1 MAEPLNL
8 THLRSLVA
16 VVDRQSFTRA
26 ARMLHLSQSTVSQH
40 ILLLEKR
47 VGGEL
52 LVREPNGARPTP
64 LGAEFVDRAR
74 ILLAGHDELLGDF
87 DVGCGS
93 GGAAAGAPGDRRR
106 QRRRIAVGSAEPA
119 ADPLLPAL
127 VAGFGAAF
135 PGHELS
141 FTLQRSTV
149 LIDAVRNG
157 DLDLAV
163 TLAITPDAPGTRVGQ
178 LPLRWVTGEQP
189 GLAGGGEDEAIRP
202 GAGRTLPLVVLEEP
216 CAIRGRALDLLAAA
230 GYGASVVAQSA
241 SLDGVVSAVRGGLG
255 AGLVPVAA
263 DVPAGLRE
271 LAGLPPAGAIGVHLV
286 ARDGLADTVTYTAVS
301 MLRSLL
307 AVATGTSSGA
317 AATGISPAAGA
328 ATAQRPSPDRPHRAG
343 RCARGSGAARR
354 LRPR

>member
-74 ILLAGHDELLGDF
+74 ILLAGHDELVGDF
-87 DVGCGS
+87 EA
-93 GGAAAGAPGDRRR
+93 GGAAAGAARGERRR

-127 VAGFGAAF
+127 LAGFGAAF

-149 LIDAVRNG
+149 LIDAIRNR

-178 LPLRWVTGEQP
+178 LPLRWVAGDQP